1 MLTEEQLEIYGGVL
15 VPVFQQL
22 EQDIIADI
30 ARRVRKEER
39 WTETAE
45 LQAEELRRLGWSPYR
60 IRIEVMR
67 RLQANKEYAA
77 MVERNTLEAKAAQQA
92 AIDEAREALREQAPE
107 LFETVGNMAFRN
119 DLSLWEQ
126 AGQRLTRGGA
136 VDRAVREMRKRATG
150 DILNLTRTMG
160 FSLPTGSVPARRA
173 FTAALNS
180 ALTQAVSGTVSYQ
193 QACANAV
200 RLLTQSGLRHIDY
213 KNGVTRQIDTAVRNA
228 VLTAS
233 AQLSGEIMQANI
245 EESGV
250 AYVQVSAHWGAR
262 DSHAVWQGKVYSL
275 AEFRSVCGY
284 GEPSNPDHIYS
295 YNCRHTHYPYW
306 PGISEPVEYPPEPG
320 PFEAD
325 GKTYTYYQ
333 ATQRQRAMERSIRAM
348 KRDALAQ
355 DAMGD
360 TQALSVAAQKL
371 SEKKAHYISFSKQTG
386 LRPKTERLTVFGYD
400 RSISSSVTQHA
411 KMRREML
418 SEFQTKMEQAGFT
431 LAGFDRYYGD
441 RETLEHMGVA
451 LERMSGLYPDAA
463 KGATIQWGYRNE
475 KEAYGAYDPISG
487 IITFNKKALRSW
499 REVTEEY
506 ARYVENGWFPAGTS
520 ADSIFIHEFGHRVWF
535 SRGGGSLSPAVKK
548 TFVKMVYGHLST
560 SQRENLIKGL
570 LSNYASKK
578 TVPSF
583 QEAIAEAFSE
593 YYNSDTPREFCE
605 LLLREVGLIP

>member
-275 AEFRSVCGY
+275 AEFCSVCGY

-360 TQALSVAAQKL
+360 KGALAAAKIRLDEKTAAYKRFSAQVNMRPRLERTQ
-371 SEKKAHYISFSKQTG
+371 
-386 LRPKTERLTVFGYD
+386 VFGYD
-400 RSISSSVTQHA
+400 RSA
-411 KMRREML
+411 
-418 SEFQTKMEQAGFT
+418 
-431 LAGFDRYYGD
+431 
-441 RETLEHMGVA
+441 
-451 LERMSGLYPDAA
+451 AA
-463 KGATIQWGYRNE
+463 KGRAAVREEIKRLISINDRYRSGGDPLYDVLGPISKSHPDE
-475 KEAYGAYDPISG
+475 VLRIRQEAEQLGVSVKSRPNAMAYAPGLMSGMPGQLFISEENSYGAWLHEERHMLDDAKDGFAGFRG
-487 IITFNKKALRSW
+487 IVDTRRRIRMEYRAYAVEIDLAKQLGRDDIVEELIRLRD
-499 REVTEEY
+499 EEI
-506 ARYVENGWFPAGTS
+506 A
-520 ADSIFIHEFGHRVWF
+520 
-535 SRGGGSLSPAVKK
+535 
-548 TFVKMVYGHLST
+548 M
-560 SQRENLIKGL
+560 IKGE
-570 LSNYASKK
+570 K
-578 TVPSF
+578 T
-583 QEAIAEAFSE
+583 
-593 YYNSDTPREFCE
+593 
-605 LLLREVGLIP
+605 

>member
-136 VDRAVREMRKRATG
+136 VDRAVHEMRKRATG

-160 FSLPTGSVPARRA
+160 FSFPTGSVPARRA

-180 ALTQAVSGTVSYQ
+180 ALTQAVSGTASYQ

-275 AEFRSVCGY
+275 AEFRRVCGY

-360 TQALSVAAQKL
+360 KGALAAAKIRL
-371 SEKKAHYISFSKQTG
+371 DEKTAAYKRFSAQVN
-386 LRPKTERLTVFGYD
+386 LRPRLERTQVFGYD
-400 RSISSSVTQHA
+400 RGAAARARSAVAEILKQFGVPEGGMLRRSGNRGVFAVLPERMTKKHIREIAKEYGISLKRLTLVVDTDPEKISDRCWFTGVADPNNIGTIIFCPKAFVS
-411 KMRREML
+411 KEML
-418 SEFQTKMEQAGFT
+418 VRT
-431 LAGFDRYYGD
+431 LFH
-441 RETLEHMGVA
+441 EKVHVLQFLEHG
-451 LERMSGLYPDAA
+451 
-463 KGATIQWGYRNE
+463 
-475 KEAYGAYDPISG
+475 
-487 IITFNKKALRSW
+487 
-499 REVTEEY
+499 
-506 ARYVENGWFPAGTS
+506 
-520 ADSIFIHEFGHRVWF
+520 
-535 SRGGGSLSPAVKK
+535 
-548 TFVKMVYGHLST
+548 
-560 SQRENLIKGL
+560 
-570 LSNYASKK
+570 
-578 TVPSF
+578 
-583 QEAIAEAFSE
+583 SE
-593 YYNSDTPREFCE
+593 YVQNNRTYFEQLADEAENAFITQIKQEGR
-605 LLLREVGLIP
+605 L

>member
-160 FSLPTGSVPARRA
+160 FSFPTGSVPARRA

-320 PFEAD
+320 AFEAD

-360 TQALSVAAQKL
+360 KGALAAAKIRLDEKTAAYKRFSAQVNMRPRLERTQ
-371 SEKKAHYISFSKQTG
+371 
-386 LRPKTERLTVFGYD
+386 VFGYD
-400 RSISSSVTQHA
+400 RSA
-411 KMRREML
+411 
-418 SEFQTKMEQAGFT
+418 
-431 LAGFDRYYGD
+431 
-441 RETLEHMGVA
+441 
-451 LERMSGLYPDAA
+451 AA
-463 KGATIQWGYRNE
+463 KGRAAVREEIKRLISINDRYRSGGDPLYDVLGPISKSHPDE
-475 KEAYGAYDPISG
+475 VLRIRQEAEQLGVSVKSRPNAMAYAPGLMSGMPGQLFISEENSYGAWLHEERHMLDDAKDGFAGFRG
-487 IITFNKKALRSW
+487 IVDTRRRIRMEYRAYAVEIDLAKQLGRDDIVEELIRLRD
-499 REVTEEY
+499 EEI
-506 ARYVENGWFPAGTS
+506 A
-520 ADSIFIHEFGHRVWF
+520 
-535 SRGGGSLSPAVKK
+535 
-548 TFVKMVYGHLST
+548 M
-560 SQRENLIKGL
+560 IKGE
-570 LSNYASKK
+570 K
-578 TVPSF
+578 T
-583 QEAIAEAFSE
+583 
-593 YYNSDTPREFCE
+593 
-605 LLLREVGLIP
+605 

>member
-1 MLTEEQLEIYGGVL
+1 MLTEEQLEIYGDVL

-22 EQDIIADI
+22 EQDVIADI

-45 LQAEELRRLGWSPYR
+45 LQAEELRKLGWSPYR
-60 IRIEVMR
+60 IRIEVLR
-67 RLQANKEYAA
+67 RLQASKEYAA

-107 LFETVGNMAFRN
+107 LFETVGNMAFHN
-119 DLSLWEQ
+119 DLSVWEQ
-126 AGQRLTRGGA
+126 AGQKLTRGGA
-136 VDRAVREMRKRATG
+136 VDAAVSAMRKHATG
-150 DILNLTRTMG
+150 EILNLTRTMG
-160 FSLPTGSVPARRA
+160 FSFPTGSVPARKA
-173 FTAALNS
+173 FTAVLNS
-180 ALTQAVSGTVSYQ
+180 ALTQVVSGTVSYQ

-213 KNGVTRQIDTAVRNA
+213 KNNVARQIDTAVRNA

-250 AYVQVSAHWGAR
+250 EYVQVSAHWGAR
-262 DSHAVWQGKVYSL
+262 ESHEVWQGRVYSL

-360 TQALSVAAQKL
+360 KSALAAAKIRLDEKTAAYKRFSAQVNMRPRLERTQ
-371 SEKKAHYISFSKQTG
+371 
-386 LRPKTERLTVFGYD
+386 VFGYD
-400 RSISSSVTQHA
+400 RGA
-411 KMRREML
+411 
-418 SEFQTKMEQAGFT
+418 
-431 LAGFDRYYGD
+431 
-441 RETLEHMGVA
+441 
-451 LERMSGLYPDAA
+451 AA
-463 KGATIQWGYRNE
+463 KGRAAVREEIKRLISINDRYRSGGDPLYDVLGPISKSHPDE
-475 KEAYGAYDPISG
+475 VLRIRQEAEQLGVSVKSRPNAMAYAPGLMSGVPGQLFISEENSYGAWLHEERHMLDDAKDGFAGFRG
-487 IITFNKKALRSW
+487 IVDTRRRIRMEYRAYAVEINLAKQLGRDDIVEELIRLRD
-499 REVTEEY
+499 EEI
-506 ARYVENGWFPAGTS
+506 A
-520 ADSIFIHEFGHRVWF
+520 
-535 SRGGGSLSPAVKK
+535 
-548 TFVKMVYGHLST
+548 M
-560 SQRENLIKGL
+560 IKGE
-570 LSNYASKK
+570 K
-578 TVPSF
+578 T
-583 QEAIAEAFSE
+583 
-593 YYNSDTPREFCE
+593 
-605 LLLREVGLIP
+605 

>member
-160 FSLPTGSVPARRA
+160 FSFPTGSVPARRA

-180 ALTQAVSGTVSYQ
+180 ALTQTVSGTASYQ

-360 TQALSVAAQKL
+360 KGALAAAKIRLDEKTAAYRRFSAQVNMRPRLERTQ
-371 SEKKAHYISFSKQTG
+371 
-386 LRPKTERLTVFGYD
+386 VFGYD
-400 RSISSSVTQHA
+400 RGAAASARSAVAEILKQFGVPEGGMLRRSGNRGVFAVLPERMTKKHIREIAKEYGISLKRLTLVVDTDPEKISDRCWFTGVADPNNIGTIIFCPKAFVS
-411 KMRREML
+411 KEML
-418 SEFQTKMEQAGFT
+418 VRT
-431 LAGFDRYYGD
+431 LFH
-441 RETLEHMGVA
+441 EKVHVLQFLEHG
-451 LERMSGLYPDAA
+451 
-463 KGATIQWGYRNE
+463 
-475 KEAYGAYDPISG
+475 
-487 IITFNKKALRSW
+487 
-499 REVTEEY
+499 
-506 ARYVENGWFPAGTS
+506 
-520 ADSIFIHEFGHRVWF
+520 
-535 SRGGGSLSPAVKK
+535 
-548 TFVKMVYGHLST
+548 
-560 SQRENLIKGL
+560 
-570 LSNYASKK
+570 
-578 TVPSF
+578 
-583 QEAIAEAFSE
+583 SE
-593 YYNSDTPREFCE
+593 YVQNNRTYFEQLADEAENAFITQIKQEGR
-605 LLLREVGLIP
+605 L

>member
-1 MLTEEQLEIYGGVL
+1 MLTEEQLEIYSGAL

-160 FSLPTGSVPARRA
+160 FSFPTGSVPARRA

-360 TQALSVAAQKL
+360 KGALAAAKIRLDEKTAAYKRFSAQVNMRPRLERTQ
-371 SEKKAHYISFSKQTG
+371 
-386 LRPKTERLTVFGYD
+386 VFGYD
-400 RSISSSVTQHA
+400 RSA
-411 KMRREML
+411 
-418 SEFQTKMEQAGFT
+418 
-431 LAGFDRYYGD
+431 
-441 RETLEHMGVA
+441 
-451 LERMSGLYPDAA
+451 AA
-463 KGATIQWGYRNE
+463 KGRAAVREEIKRLISINDRYRSGGDPLYDVLGPISKSHPDE
-475 KEAYGAYDPISG
+475 VLRIRQEAEQLGVSVKSRPNAMAYAPGLMSGMPGQLFISEENSYGAWLHEERHMLDDAKDGFAGFRG
-487 IITFNKKALRSW
+487 IVDTRRRIRMEYRAYAVEIDLAKQLGRDDIVEELIRLRD
-499 REVTEEY
+499 EEI
-506 ARYVENGWFPAGTS
+506 A
-520 ADSIFIHEFGHRVWF
+520 
-535 SRGGGSLSPAVKK
+535 
-548 TFVKMVYGHLST
+548 M
-560 SQRENLIKGL
+560 IKGE
-570 LSNYASKK
+570 K
-578 TVPSF
+578 T
-583 QEAIAEAFSE
+583 
-593 YYNSDTPREFCE
+593 
-605 LLLREVGLIP
+605 

>member
-1 MLTEEQLEIYGGVL
+1 MLTEERLEIYSGVL

-60 IRIEVMR
+60 IRIEVLR
-67 RLQANKEYAA
+67 RLQANKEYAT

-107 LFETVGNMAFRN
+107 LFETVGNMAFHN
-119 DLSLWEQ
+119 DLSVWKQ
-126 AGQRLTRGGA
+126 AGQKLARGGA
-136 VDRAVREMRKRATG
+136 VDAAVSAMRKHATG
-150 DILNLTRTMG
+150 EILNLTRTMG
-160 FSLPTGSVPARRA
+160 FSFPTGSVPARKA
-173 FTAALNS
+173 FTAVLNS
-180 ALTQAVSGTVSYQ
+180 ALAQVVSGTVSYQ

-200 RLLTQSGLRHIDY
+200 WLLTQSGLRHIDY
-213 KNGVTRQIDTAVRNA
+213 KNNVARQIDTAVRNA

-250 AYVQVSAHWGAR
+250 EYVQVSAHWGAR
-262 DSHAVWQGKVYSL
+262 ESHEVWQGKVYSL

-320 PFEAD
+320 PFEVD
-325 GKTYTYYQ
+325 GKKYTYYQ

-360 TQALSVAAQKL
+360 RGALAAAKIRLDEKMAAYKRFSAQVNMRPRLERTQ
-371 SEKKAHYISFSKQTG
+371 
-386 LRPKTERLTVFGYD
+386 VFGYD
-400 RSISSSVTQHA
+400 RGA
-411 KMRREML
+411 
-418 SEFQTKMEQAGFT
+418 
-431 LAGFDRYYGD
+431 
-441 RETLEHMGVA
+441 
-451 LERMSGLYPDAA
+451 AA
-463 KGATIQWGYRNE
+463 KGRAAVREEIKRLISINDRYRSGGDPLYDVLGPISKSHPE
-475 KEAYGAYDPISG
+475 EVLRIRQEAEQLGVLVKSRSNAMAYAPGLMSGMPGQLFISEENSYGAWLHEERHMLDDAKDGFAGFRG
-487 IITFNKKALRSW
+487 IVDTRRRARMEYRAYAVEIDLAKQLGRDDIVEELIRLRD
-499 REVTEEY
+499 EEI
-506 ARYVENGWFPAGTS
+506 AM
-520 ADSIFIHEFGHRVWF
+520 I
-535 SRGGGSLSPAVKK
+535 RGEK
-548 TFVKMVYGHLST
+548 T
-560 SQRENLIKGL
+560 
-570 LSNYASKK
+570 
-578 TVPSF
+578 
-583 QEAIAEAFSE
+583 
-593 YYNSDTPREFCE
+593 
-605 LLLREVGLIP
+605 

>member
-1 MLTEEQLEIYGGVL
+1 MLTDEQLEIYGGVL

-275 AEFRSVCGY
+275 AEFRRVCGY

-360 TQALSVAAQKL
+360 KGALAAAKIRLDEKTAAYKRFSAQVNMRPRLERTQ
-371 SEKKAHYISFSKQTG
+371 
-386 LRPKTERLTVFGYD
+386 VFGYD
-400 RSISSSVTQHA
+400 RSA
-411 KMRREML
+411 
-418 SEFQTKMEQAGFT
+418 
-431 LAGFDRYYGD
+431 
-441 RETLEHMGVA
+441 
-451 LERMSGLYPDAA
+451 AA
-463 KGATIQWGYRNE
+463 KGRAAVREEIKRLISINDRYRSGGDPLYDVLGPISKSHPDE
-475 KEAYGAYDPISG
+475 VLRIRQEAEQLGVSVKSRQNAMAYAPGLMSGMPGQLFISEENSYGAWLHEERHMLDDAKDGFAGFRG
-487 IITFNKKALRSW
+487 IVDTRRRIRMEYRAYAVEIDLAKQLGRDDIVEELIRLRD
-499 REVTEEY
+499 EEI
-506 ARYVENGWFPAGTS
+506 A
-520 ADSIFIHEFGHRVWF
+520 
-535 SRGGGSLSPAVKK
+535 
-548 TFVKMVYGHLST
+548 M
-560 SQRENLIKGL
+560 IKGE
-570 LSNYASKK
+570 K
-578 TVPSF
+578 T
-583 QEAIAEAFSE
+583 
-593 YYNSDTPREFCE
+593 
-605 LLLREVGLIP
+605 